1 MASITSFSAESTLQ
15 NRVKRGL
22 RNNDRSTSQIILL
35 GEGLDG
41 LNLYVKKKN
50 SDFPKWEGPLIAI
63 PDLPGRWR
71 ANLLC
76 KASASEAG
84 VDAQAGEREADPA
97 DVPVTVTAGTT
108 PTAPVATAD
117 SAVQIGTAP

>member
-1 MASITSFSAESTLQ
+1 MASITSFSPESTLQ

-22 RNNDRSTSQIILL
+22 RNNDGSVSQIIVL
-35 GEGLDG
+35 GDGLDG

-50 SDFPKWEGPLIAI
+50 SDTPRWEGPLIAI
-63 PDLPGRWR
+63 PNLPGRWR

-76 KASASEAG
+76 KASASDTG
-84 VDAQAGEREADPA
+84 VDARAGEGEGDPE

-108 PTAPVATAD
+108 PTAPAATAN
-117 SAVQIGTAP
+117 SSVQIGTTP